1 MILRL
6 NEEELAML
14 DVRVQRSGLTRQAY
28 LRHLIKGYV
37 PRAAPPEAF
46 EEVMRQLS
54 SIGNNLNQIAQKAH
68 RLNVMDVQQ
77 YDANV
82 RMLSEVT
89 AALVRAVVS
98 PQPMREATFNEN
110 DGADDR
116 NDVSVDDEPATN
128 GTVTFEDIFGHKLS
142 DGGTETDTSEDL
154 FDDFSE
160 DDEESE

>member
-1 MILRL
+1 
-6 NEEELAML
+6 ML

-68 RLNVMDVQQ
+68 RMNVMDVQQ
-77 YDANV
+77 YDANA

-110 DGADDR
+110 DDADDG
-116 NDVSVDDEPATN
+116 NDVSVDDEPVTN

-142 DGGTETDTSEDL
+142 DGGTETETSEDL